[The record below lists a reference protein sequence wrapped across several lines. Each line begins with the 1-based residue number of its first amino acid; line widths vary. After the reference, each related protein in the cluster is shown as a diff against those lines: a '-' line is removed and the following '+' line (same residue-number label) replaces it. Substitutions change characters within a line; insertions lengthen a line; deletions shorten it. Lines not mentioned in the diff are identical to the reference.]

1 VAAIKVMVADEN
13 DIFREGL
20 ARLLEDQEG
29 IEVVSRSSGGRE
41 IIEQVEK
48 TAPEVVLM
56 GSDILERDS
65 IDVTSEICKAFPEVR
80 VAVFTGLKSEEHA
93 CAVMEAGAAGYLSKE
108 MNVDDLVKSIDLINK
123 GQVIVSPP
131 LAAKLAGKLTSLR
144 ASEDTGKTA
153 LSEREVEV
161 LKLMA
166 GGYTNKEIA
175 GKLFVTEN
183 TARVHIKNILSK
195 LNLRNR
201 QQAAAYA
208 MQQGLISEIGD
219 Q

>member
-1 VAAIKVMVADEN
+1 MTPIKVIVSDEN
-13 DIFREGL
+13 EILREGL
-20 ARLLEDQEG
+20 ARLLDDREE
-29 IEVVSRSSGGRE
+29 IEVVSRCSGNRE
-41 IIEQVEK
+41 IMEQVEK
-48 TAPEVVLM
+48 TDPEVVLM
-56 GSDILERDS
+56 GDVLES
-65 IDVTSEICKAFPEVR
+65 NTIDGTSEICRGFPEVR
-80 VAVFTGLKSEEHA
+80 VAVFTGSKSEEHA
-93 CAVMEAGAAGYLSKE
+93 CAAMEAGAAGYLSRE

-131 LAAKLAGKLTSLR
+131 LAAKLSGKLTSLR
-144 ASEDTGKTA
+144 ANEDTGKTA

-161 LKLMA
+161 LKLLA

-183 TARVHIKNILSK
+183 TARAHIKNILSK

-208 MQQGLISEIGD
+208 MQQGMISEIGD
-219 Q
+219 K